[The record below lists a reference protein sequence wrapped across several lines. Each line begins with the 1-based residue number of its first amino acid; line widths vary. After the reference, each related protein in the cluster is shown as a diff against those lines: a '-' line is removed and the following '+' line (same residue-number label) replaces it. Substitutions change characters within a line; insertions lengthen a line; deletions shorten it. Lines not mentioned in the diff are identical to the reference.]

1 MLTSPPPP
9 QIHSAPAVTASP
21 IDRFFQLPAHGSNL
35 KREIIGGLTTFA
47 AMAYILAV
55 NPMILGNTGMNA
67 PALVTATALSA
78 ALMTAVMALM
88 TNYPIALAPGMGLN
102 AFFTF
107 TLCLQKQIPWQAA
120 LGLVFYSGV
129 FFFLLTITGFR
140 KKLLEAIPRD
150 FKTAITC
157 GIGLFIAFIGL
168 KDGGVIVSNQATFV
182 TIGNIASPETLLV
195 IIGLVSM
202 AVCIAR
208 KIPGA
213 IILNILLLTVVDLV
227 LRGLGVIHAPVNL
240 PASLIALPAS
250 LGPIFLH
257 LDLGWFWSHFTY
269 ALPLVFSILFVDLFD
284 NMGTLIGVCQRANLL
299 DEHGNLP
306 KIGRAFTADAC
317 AAMIGSCLGT
327 STVTSYIESA
337 AGVEAGGR
345 TGLTSLVVAG
355 CFLLSLFFA
364 PVILLIPAAATAPA
378 LVVIGV
384 LMFQSAADLH
394 LKEFSRAVPVAVAI
408 MMMPL
413 TFSISEGIALGL
425 ITDLGIKMGLG
436 RWRQIKPLEY
446 ILGVLFALHYFFK

>member
-1 MLTSPPPP
+1 MSTNPPLTDPASPPP
-9 QIHSAPAVTASP
+9 ASP
-21 IDRFFQLPAHGSNL
+21 WDRCFHLPEHGSNL

-47 AMAYILAV
+47 AMAYVLAI
-55 NPMILGNTGMNA
+55 NPMILSKTGMDPA
-67 PALVTATALSA
+67 ALVTATALTA
-78 ALMTAVMALM
+78 ALMTTVMALM

-107 TLCLQKQIPWQAA
+107 TLCLQKQIPWTAA

-129 FFFLLTITGFR
+129 FFFLLTVTGVR
-140 KKLLEAIPRD
+140 QKVLEAIPRD

-168 KDGGVIVSNQATFV
+168 KDGGVVVSNPATFV
-182 TIGNIASPETLLV
+182 TIGNISSPETLLV
-195 IIGLVSM
+195 VIGIITTAIG
-202 AVCIAR
+202 IAR
-208 KIPGA
+208 QIPGA
-213 IILNILLLTVVDLV
+213 IILNILLLTVVDLG
-227 LRGLGVIHAPVNL
+227 LRGAGVIAQPVDL
-240 PASLIALPAS
+240 PSHFMALPAS
-250 LGPIFLH
+250 LAPLFLK
-257 LDLGWFWSHFTY
+257 LDLGWFWSHFSV
-269 ALPLVFSILFVDLFD
+269 ALPLVFSLLFVDLFD

-299 DEHGNLP
+299 DASGNLP

-345 TGLTSLVVAG
+345 TGLTGLVVAA

-364 PVILLIPAAATAPA
+364 PIILLTPAAATAPA
-378 LVVIGV
+378 LVIIGV

-394 LKEFSRAVPVAVAI
+394 LKDFSRAVPVAVAI

-425 ITDLGIKMGLG
+425 ITDLGIKIGLG
-436 RWRQIKPLEY
+436 RFREIKPLEY
-446 ILGVLFALHYFFK
+446 ILGILFTAHYFFR

>member
-1 MLTSPPPP
+1 MLASPPPP
-9 QIHSAPAVTASP
+9 QVESAPAVTDSP
-21 IDRFFQLPAHGSNL
+21 LERFFELSGQGSNL

-78 ALMTAVMALM
+78 ALMTTVMALM

-140 KKLLEAIPRD
+140 QKLLEAIPRD

-168 KDGGVIVSNQATFV
+168 KDGGVIVSNPATFV
-182 TIGNIASPETLLV
+182 TIGNVASPETLLV

-202 AVCIAR
+202 AVCIV
-208 KIPGA
+208 KKVPGA
-213 IILNILLLTVVDLV
+213 IILNILLLTVADLV

-240 PASLIALPAS
+240 PASFVALPAS
-250 LGPIFLH
+250 LSPIFLH

-299 DEHGNLP
+299 DGHGNLP

-378 LVVIGV
+378 LVIIGV
-384 LMFQSAADLH
+384 LMFQSASDLH

-446 ILGVLFALHYFFK
+446 ILGALFALHYFFK

>member
-1 MLTSPPPP
+1 MSTPPPTV
-9 QIHSAPAVTASP
+9 SAPSP
-21 IDRFFQLPAHGSNL
+21 TGTVERFFQLHEHGTDL
-35 KREIIGGLTTFA
+35 RREIIGGLTTFA
-47 AMAYILAV
+47 AMAYVLAI
-55 NPMILGNTGMNA
+55 NPMILSKTGMDA
-67 PALVTATALSA
+67 PALVTATALTA

-88 TNYPIALAPGMGLN
+88 TNYPISLAPGMGLN

-107 TLCLQKQIPWQAA
+107 TLCLLNKIPWQAA
-120 LGLVFYSGV
+120 LGLVFYSGIC
-129 FFFLLTITGFR
+129 FFLLTISGIR
-140 KKLLEAIPRD
+140 QKLLEAIPRD

-168 KDGGVIVSNQATFV
+168 KDGGVIVGNEATFV
-182 TIGNIASPETLLV
+182 SIGNIASPEVLLV
-195 IIGLVSM
+195 VVGIITTAILIS
-202 AVCIAR
+202 R

-213 IILNILLLTVVDLV
+213 IILNILGLTVVDLF
-227 LRGLGVIHAPVNL
+227 LRKIGVIAVATNFPARFIDWPAPL
-240 PASLIALPAS
+240 T
-250 LGPIFLH
+250 PIFFH
-257 LDLGWFWSHFTY
+257 LDLGWLWSHLSL
-269 ALPLVFSILFVDLFD
+269 ALPLVFSLLFVDLFD

-317 AAMIGSCLGT
+317 AAMIGSCIGT

-345 TGLTSLVVAG
+345 TGLTSLVVSA

-364 PVILLIPAAATAPA
+364 PLILLIPAAATAPA
-378 LVVIGV
+378 LVIIGI

-394 LKEFSRAVPVAVAI
+394 LKEFSRAAPVAVAI

-425 ITDLGIKMGLG
+425 ITDLGIKMGMG
-436 RWRQIKPLEY
+436 RFAQIKPLEY
-446 ILGVLFALHYFFK
+446 ILGVLFALHYFWK